1 MARSYSQ
8 AFEYPRLRK
17 MRKKSRD
24 LLATIAF
31 EYLLGMGL
39 LVLWAHVTFVN
50 GVSSTVAFVF
60 FGFLTVFYAGFQA
73 NPDNFG
79 KWVKRDGL
87 FSVAGILLFGL
98 FFADL
103 LISDAQA
110 QFLAGAET
118 FIKDSLTTA
127 LTQSG
132 ASGGSGGSGLDNQ
145 DMVGMV
151 GIFFTVIRAI
161 FILYIITSIV
171 KVVNAAREDED
182 WKQLARTPLIVVIAI
197 VVGDS
202 LVGLVTSTS
211 TTTTG

>member
-1 MARSYSQ
+1 MATSYSQ

-17 MRKKSRD
+17 IRKKSRD
-24 LLATIAF
+24 LLSTIPF

-39 LVLWAHVTFVN
+39 LVLFANVTLVN

-60 FGFLTVFYAGFQA
+60 FGFLTIFYAGFQA

-87 FSVAGILLFGL
+87 FSLAGILLFGL

-103 LISDAQA
+103 LINDAHA
-110 QFLAGAET
+110 QFLKGAET
-118 FIKDSLTTA
+118 FLKDSLTTA

-132 ASGGSGGSGLDNQ
+132 ASGGSDGLDNQ

-211 TTTTG
+211 TTG